1 MATHIQRREFIVALG
16 GATAAWPVV
25 ANAQQPA
32 MPVVGWLSARTPRE
46 ATSVLQAFLQGLGEA
61 GYFEGKNVTIEYRWA
76 EGHYDRLPALAAE
89 LVQHN
94 VAVIAATGGEPSP
107 LAAKAATTS
116 IPIVFTAGGDPV
128 EAGLVASLNQP
139 GGNATGNLVRQLL
152 PTVTTVAMLVNPKFP
167 LGSAEARDVQGATR
181 YLGMRFDVLFASTER
196 EIDAAFTDIVRQ
208 KTDVL
213 IIATDPFLLGQ
224 RDQVV
229 GLAARYAVPTMYFL
243 REFVEAGGLISYG
256 PDIAN
261 GYRQAGVYT
270 GRILSGAKPAALPVW
285 RPTHFLLI
293 PNLKTANALGLAVPD
308 RLLALADEV
317 IVPRQL
323 FGYGRSDR
331 SSKLTR
337 GLRSKA
343 AADFRSRQRRSREP
357 TPATSQYALFAS
369 YKAARVHFAHRR
381 RSSRVAGRGA
391 GAAAR

>member
-1 MATHIQRREFIVALG
+1 MRRRDFIALVGSGVAGWPL
-16 GATAAWPVV
+16 AAR
-25 ANAQQPA
+25 AQQPT
-32 MPVVGWLSARTPRE
+32 MQLVGWLSARSPRE
-46 ATSVLQAFLQGLGEA
+46 AESVLQAFLQGLGEA

-89 LVQHN
+89 LVQRQ

-107 LAAKAATTS
+107 LAAKAATAS

-128 EAGLVASLNQP
+128 EAGLAASLNQP
-139 GGNATGNLVRQLL
+139 GGNATGTTIMGIEMGPKRLDLVRQLV
-152 PTVTTVAMLVNPKFP
+152 PNATSVAMLVNPKFP
-167 LGSAEARDVQGATR
+167 LGSTEARDVQAATR
-181 YLGMRFDVLFASTER
+181 SLGMRFDVLFASTEG
-196 EIDAAFTDIVRQ
+196 EVDAAFTDIVRQ
-208 KTDVL
+208 KTDLL

-224 RDQVV
+224 RDQLV

-293 PNLKTANALGLAVPD
+293 LNLKTANALGLAVPD

-317 IVPRQL
+317 I
-323 FGYGRSDR
+323 
-331 SSKLTR
+331 
-337 GLRSKA
+337 
-343 AADFRSRQRRSREP
+343 E
-357 TPATSQYALFAS
+357 
-369 YKAARVHFAHRR
+369 
-381 RSSRVAGRGA
+381 
-391 GAAAR
+391 